1 MRLLLHQTRAEQLIF
16 WRNREAAVF
25 VFVFPPLLFL
35 LLGALYD
42 GTYDGY
48 PAADLLVAGLIGYGC
63 ANTAFGGLAILLV
76 VRRENGLLKR
86 LRATPLPARTYL
98 AAVVTSMTIVFA
110 AQMLLTIALGVTL
123 YDAQGAAS
131 WLWTAVTIPLGV
143 VCFAGLAFGAAA
155 LIRSADGVSAVVNV
169 VILPMAFLSGAFG
182 PTQDY
187 PAVLRAIGDVLPLT
201 YYVDLVEDAYL
212 RGEALW
218 VDPLGLAVLAA
229 WAVAG
234 YAVAARR
241 FGWMPR
247 ER

>member
-1 MRLLLHQTRAEQLIF
+1 MSVLVHQLRSEQLIF

-35 LLGALYD
+35 LLGALYN

-63 ANTAFGGLAILLV
+63 INTAFGGLAIMLV

-86 LRATPLPARTYL
+86 LRATPLPTRTYL
-98 AAVVTSMTIVFA
+98 AAVVGSITIVFA
-110 AQMLLTIALGVTL
+110 AQMALTIALGMGL
-123 YDAQGAAS
+123 YDARGAES
-131 WLWTAVTIPLGV
+131 WFWTAALIPVGV
-143 VCFAGLAFGAAA
+143 IVFAGLGFGAAA
-155 LIRSADGVSAVVNV
+155 LIRSSDGVSAAVNL

-201 YYVDLVEDAYL
+201 YFVELVEDAYL
-212 RGEALW
+212 RGDAPWGNPVAL
-218 VDPLGLAVLAA
+218 GVLAA
-229 WAVAG
+229 WAAAG
-234 YAVAARR
+234 YVVAARR
-241 FGWMPR
+241 FQWMPR